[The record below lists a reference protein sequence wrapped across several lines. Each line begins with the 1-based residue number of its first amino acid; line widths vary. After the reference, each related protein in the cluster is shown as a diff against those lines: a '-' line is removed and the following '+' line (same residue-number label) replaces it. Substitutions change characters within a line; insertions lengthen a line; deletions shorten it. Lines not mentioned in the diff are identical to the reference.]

1 MMEPRYKSRGGKFIT
16 HTHRTFH
23 EEEQLLIDRKG
34 KKNTKYKA
42 VAY

>member
-23 EEEQLLIDRKG
+23 EEQLLIDRKE
-34 KKNTKYKA
+34 KKSTKYKA